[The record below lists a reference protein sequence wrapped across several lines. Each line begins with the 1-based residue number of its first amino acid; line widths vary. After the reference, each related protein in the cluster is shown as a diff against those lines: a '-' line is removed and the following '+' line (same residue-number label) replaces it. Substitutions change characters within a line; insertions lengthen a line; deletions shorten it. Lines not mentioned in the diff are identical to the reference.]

1 MQEKTPKGAPFNKN
15 ELKHYHIIYN
25 YVNTGQNFKLLYH
38 KLKVIFDHVETCTI
52 KWLPEK

>member
-25 YVNTGQNFKLLYH
+25 YVNTLAKTLNFY
-38 KLKVIFDHVETCTI
+38 ITN
-52 KWLPEK
+52 